1 MNEKLEKFC
10 VGERMSERYKTTSFL
25 HYKVLGTNNCKAVY
39 KADVYF
45 RDESNYVTECCFQL
59 RF

>member
-1 MNEKLEKFC
+1 MNEKLENVG

-45 RDESNYVTECCFQL
+45 QG
-59 RF
+59 